1 MRSMLAWT
9 LLFLATLAAAGV
21 AEPAQACRITRP
33 LELEPIR
40 NADAVFTG
48 RLIRY
53 DLVSP
58 QRPQTFPQY
67 ALLTVRVDRV
77 LKGRASGDVVLFWL
91 NSTFGF
97 PRRMAFTSVLVAA
110 QHDDLALWRPSP
122 SRDRLLARYPG
133 LMSVLQQPCSVP
145 FILRSTRT
153 NVELVTT
160 VLRGGRVGPHDF
172 SPAD

>member
-1 MRSMLAWT
+1 MLAGT
-9 LLFLATLAAAGV
+9 LLFLATVAAAGV
-21 AEPAQACRITRP
+21 AEPAWACRITRP
-33 LELEPIR
+33 LEIDHIR
-40 NADAVFTG
+40 NADTVFTG

-77 LKGRASGDVVLFWL
+77 LKGRASGDVVLLWL

-97 PRRMAFTSVLVAA
+97 PTRMAFTSVLVAA
-110 QHDDLALWRPSP
+110 RYDDLGLWSPSP

-133 LMSVLQQPCSVP
+133 LMSVLQQACSFP
-145 FILRSTRT
+145 FILRWTRT
-153 NVELVTT
+153 NVGLVTT

-172 SPAD
+172 FRAD